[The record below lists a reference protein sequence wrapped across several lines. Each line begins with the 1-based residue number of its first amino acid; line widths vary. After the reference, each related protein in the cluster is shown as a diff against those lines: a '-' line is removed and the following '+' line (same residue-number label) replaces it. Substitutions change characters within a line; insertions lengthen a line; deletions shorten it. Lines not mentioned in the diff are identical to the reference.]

1 MKKLLLPL
9 AALLSIF
16 LLAAVNGNFI
26 ARSTERWQAQ
36 ISQAEAWAV
45 QTQWDKAITI
55 LEASYRDWE
64 SAQGF
69 LHIVL
74 EHDAVD
80 NAEAMYHRAI
90 AFALAE
96 EPSEFR
102 AETAHLR
109 TQLHLLAEM
118 EKFSIKNVL

>member
-1 MKKLLLPL
+1 MKRLLPPL
-9 AALLSIF
+9 AVLLSIF
-16 LLAAVNGNFI
+16 LLAVVNGSLI
-26 ARSTERWQAQ
+26 VRSTERWQAQ
-36 ISQAEAWAV
+36 LSQAEAWAV
-45 QTQWDKAITI
+45 QTQWDKVLTT
-55 LEASYRDWE
+55 LEASYRDWQ
-64 SAQGF
+64 SAQGY

-80 NAEAMYHRAI
+80 DAEAMYHRAI

-96 EPSEFR
+96 DPSEFR

-118 EKFSIKNVL
+118 EKLSIKNVL